1 MDRCEQVS
9 VRTNRYPVPV
19 WLIGRQVRVLLHACA
34 SPAPCPGRP
43 HWTKPRSRQVH
54 PGA

>member
-1 MDRCEQVS
+1 MDRSGQVS
-9 VRTNRYPVPV
+9 VRTNRYSVPV

-43 HWTKPRSRQVH
+43 HWTEPRSRQVH